1 MKKLFILAAAIV
13 AFASCSQNEPQAIVE
28 TREIS
33 FAPAATETR
42 ATAVKEYTITDLQD
56 NGFAV
61 WGYVTADGTSAWDA
75 LFENTKVVYGET
87 DAFGEGNF
95 NTETDKVWQPVGG
108 DVKYWAPKS
117 DYIFSAIYP
126 QGAAEYAFGKDQSQT
141 ITDFTIADG
150 GLATED
156 LLVSQVATADLGTD
170 EHKRVAV
177 GLTFDHMLAR
187 VHFQFTNTFADENV
201 TIKVRNVQLH
211 GAIAKADATISAGV
225 ATWENPEGTVS
236 LNFQD
241 DEEND
246 VLTIAAKKSTETEYK
261 SDVTDYRLFIPTTV
275 EDDVYTLT
283 FDLDVLAD
291 GVTVLSKSYKVG
303 GTGVEAPV
311 ALKGATYA
319 NGKSYLFN
327 ANISGNL
334 LKNEIFPIQFDVK
347 VTDWAADTTVDG
359 DIMAD

>member
-13 AFASCSQNEPQAIVE
+13 AFASCSKNEEPQAIVE

-42 ATAVKEYTITDLQD
+42 ATAVKEYTIEQLKT

-61 WGYVTADGTSAWDA
+61 WGYVTADGTSTWDA
-75 LFENTKVVYGET
+75 LFTDTKVVYGET

-95 NTETDKVWQPVGG
+95 NTATDKVWQPEGG
-108 DVKYWAPKS
+108 DVKYWAPNS
-117 DYIFSAIYP
+117 EYIFSAIYP
-126 QGAAEYAFGKDQSQT
+126 KGAAAYTFGNNKSQT
-141 ITDFTIADG
+141 IADFAIADG

-201 TIKVRNVQLH
+201 TIEVRNVKLH
-211 GAIAKADATISAGV
+211 GAIAKADATIDTGV
-225 ATWENPEGTVS
+225 ATWTADGTDKVT

-241 DEEND
+241 ATDD
-246 VLTIAAKKSTETEYK
+246 VISLAKDASG
-261 SDVTDYRLFIPTTV
+261 VTNYRLFIPTTV
-275 EDDVYTLT
+275 SDGAYTLT

-291 GVTVLSKSYKVG
+291 GVTVLSKSYKVNG
-303 GTGVEAPV
+303 EDAEAPI
-311 ALKGATYA
+311 ALKGAEYA

-327 ANISGNL
+327 ANISGDL

-347 VTDWAADTTVDG
+347 VTDWAADTTVDE
-359 DIMAD
+359 DIFDPAN

>member
-1 MKKLFILAAAIV
+1 MKKLFVFAAALL
-13 AFASCSQNEPQAIVE
+13 ALASCSQGDEPQAIVE

-33 FAPAATETR
+33 FAPATTETR
-42 ATAVKEYTITDLQD
+42 ATAVKENKIDSLIQK
-56 NGFAV
+56 GFAV
-61 WGYVTADGTSAWDA
+61 WGYVKAKETSTWDA
-75 LFENTKVVYGET
+75 LFENTLVKQT
-87 DAFGEGNF
+87 ATNASDF
-95 NTETDKVWQPVGG
+95 NASTSTKVWQPEGG
-108 DVKYWAPKS
+108 NVKYWAPKS

-126 QGAAEYAFGKDQSQT
+126 QNAATYTFGNDQSQT
-141 ITDFTIADG
+141 IADFTIVDG

-156 LLVSQVATADLGTD
+156 LLVSQVATAGLGEND
-170 EHKRVAV
+170 QQRVAV

-201 TIKVRNVQLH
+201 TIEVRNVKLH
-211 GAIAKADATISAGV
+211 GAIAKADATINTGV
-225 ATWENPEGTVS
+225 ATWTADGTDEVT

-241 DEEND
+241 ATDD
-246 VLTIAAKKSTETEYK
+246 VISLVKAASG
-261 SDVTDYRLFIPTTV
+261 VTNYRLFIPTNV
-275 EDDVYTLT
+275 SDGDYTLT

-291 GVTVLSKSYKVG
+291 GVTVLSKSYKVD

-311 ALKGATYA
+311 ALKGAAYA

-327 ANISGNL
+327 ANISGDL

-347 VTDWAADTTVDG
+347 VTNWAADTTVDG